1 MFLLIGMLQKLYD
14 DQINKCKEA
23 RTYNKTYRTLVQARM
38 STSAIVFPLLPFFH
52 ISLVMLLFASFR
64 YLFL

>member
-14 DQINKCKEA
+14 EQINKCKEA

-38 STSAIVFPLLPFFH
+38 STSDIVFPL
-52 ISLVMLLFASFR
+52 
-64 YLFL
+64 